1 MVWQCARDRACLI
14 WLASQQGMGC
24 SQGYYQGHS
33 QKLASILQVG
43 TVFSLPEKEE
53 MPTSLGKGKQI
64 TFEEPAYE
72 LTVGNCGE
80 YSR

>member
-1 MVWQCARDRACLI
+1 MCLCLL
-14 WLASQQGMGC
+14 WLANQLGMGC
-24 SQGYYQGHS
+24 SQGHPHGHS
-33 QKLASILQVG
+33 QIRVASTLQVG
-43 TVFSLPEKEE
+43 TVYSLPEKEE
-53 MPTSLGKGKQI
+53 MPTSLGKGKQV

>member
-1 MVWQCARDRACLI
+1 MATARSN
-14 WLASQQGMGC
+14 LAS
-24 SQGYYQGHS
+24 
-33 QKLASILQVG
+33 LLQVG
-43 TVFSLPEKEE
+43 TVYSLPEKEA
-53 MPTSLGKGKQI
+53 MPTSLGQGKQI